1 MGRVLLKLEPD
12 GVARLERALGLEVDD
27 GNDQDKLA
35 VGSSHVDM
43 LGRAHELGH
52 LDGALERTLLALVG
66 KQNLLG
72 THAGRNLLHVA
83 AVPVEGKL
91 SAGLGGERHVH
102 ILGLDGKA
110 VARAHQLGIE
120 EVHLRHADEAG
131 DEDVRG
137 MVEDLLRGGDLL
149 DDAVPHDH
157 DAVAEGHSLGL
168 VVSNINER
176 ALDLVAQTVNIGK
189 LFLPS
194 YYWGCYF
201 KMLKIRSVES
211 EGYDSQS
218 DLLPMIDRL
227 QGNAVLISDPSNP
240 LGDKHDDEEQLNII
254 RALNDAGVVIF
265 YDCPYRRLFMDASDD
280 YYTRLMNL
288 DNVIITESFSKSV
301 GLSGQRLGFIHTCNK
316 ELHDELEVRVMYNTN
331 GINGFA
337 QELVLRLLTTPEGK
351 KAVTAF
357 KERTTR
363 DIALNIEYLRAR
375 GLLAEEFYHGTTP
388 QGIFVI
394 VNRSEE
400 ELLEHYIGAVS
411 LSFFTKTRQEYAK
424 NYSRICVSVP
434 HDKLVKYFETI

>member
-1 MGRVLLKLEPD
+1 
-12 GVARLERALGLEVDD
+12 
-27 GNDQDKLA
+27 
-35 VGSSHVDM
+35 
-43 LGRAHELGH
+43 
-52 LDGALERTLLALVG
+52 
-66 KQNLLG
+66 
-72 THAGRNLLHVA
+72 
-83 AVPVEGKL
+83 
-91 SAGLGGERHVH
+91 
-102 ILGLDGKA
+102 
-110 VARAHQLGIE
+110 
-120 EVHLRHADEAG
+120 
-131 DEDVRG
+131 
-137 MVEDLLRGGDLL
+137 
-149 DDAVPHDH
+149 
-157 DAVAEGHSLGL
+157 
-168 VVSNINER
+168 
-176 ALDLVAQTVNIGK
+176 
-189 LFLPS
+189 
-194 YYWGCYF
+194 
-201 KMLKIRSVES
+201 MLKIRSVES
-211 EGYDSQS
+211 EGYDSQA

-227 QGNAVLISDPSNP
+227 RGNAVLISDPSNP

-388 QGIFVI
+388 RGIFVI
-394 VNRSEE
+394 VNRGEE

>member
-1 MGRVLLKLEPD
+1 MKINKSGAALSRIVQIGETLKELSQKSGKEYLPLNR
-12 GVARLERALGLEVDD
+12 GVNQVVNIDLTEVVKSINFNSPEIQVYPH
-27 GNDQDKLA
+27 G
-35 VGSSHVDM
+35 
-43 LGRAHELGH
+43 
-52 LDGALERTLLALVG
+52 
-66 KQNLLG
+66 
-72 THAGRNLLHVA
+72 AGRPDLRA
-83 AVPVEGKL
+83 A
-91 SAGLGGERHVH
+91 
-102 ILGLDGKA
+102 
-110 VARAHQLGIE
+110 
-120 EVHLRHADEAG
+120 
-131 DEDVRG
+131 
-137 MVEDLLRGGDLL
+137 
-149 DDAVPHDH
+149 
-157 DAVAEGHSLGL
+157 
-168 VVSNINER
+168 INEEFFAGKSSPDNILITAGGMH

-211 EGYDSQS
+211 EGYDSQA

-227 QGNAVLISDPSNP
+227 RGNAVLISDPSNP

-265 YDCPYRRLFMDASDD
+265 YDCPYRRVTWPTRTDVLRWSGVVVVALLFFGIFVA
-280 YYTRLMNL
+280 LL

-388 QGIFVI
+388 RGIFVI
-394 VNRSEE
+394 VNRGEE

>member
-1 MGRVLLKLEPD
+1 MKINKSGAALSRIVQIGETLKELSQKSGKEYLPLNR
-12 GVARLERALGLEVDD
+12 GVNQVVNIDLTEVVKSINFNSPEIQVYPH
-27 GNDQDKLA
+27 G
-35 VGSSHVDM
+35 
-43 LGRAHELGH
+43 
-52 LDGALERTLLALVG
+52 
-66 KQNLLG
+66 
-72 THAGRNLLHVA
+72 AGRPDFRA
-83 AVPVEGKL
+83 A
-91 SAGLGGERHVH
+91 
-102 ILGLDGKA
+102 
-110 VARAHQLGIE
+110 
-120 EVHLRHADEAG
+120 
-131 DEDVRG
+131 
-137 MVEDLLRGGDLL
+137 
-149 DDAVPHDH
+149 
-157 DAVAEGHSLGL
+157 
-168 VVSNINER
+168 INEEFFAGKSSPDNILITAGGMH

-388 QGIFVI
+388 RGIFVI

-411 LSFFTKTRQEYAK
+411 LSFFTKTRQGYAK
-424 NYSRICVSVP
+424 NYSRSCVSVP

>member
-1 MGRVLLKLEPD
+1 MKINKSGAALSRIVQIGETLKELSQKSGKEYLPLNR
-12 GVARLERALGLEVDD
+12 GVNQVVNIDLTEVVKSINFNSPEIQVYPH
-27 GNDQDKLA
+27 G
-35 VGSSHVDM
+35 
-43 LGRAHELGH
+43 
-52 LDGALERTLLALVG
+52 
-66 KQNLLG
+66 
-72 THAGRNLLHVA
+72 AGRPDLRA
-83 AVPVEGKL
+83 A
-91 SAGLGGERHVH
+91 
-102 ILGLDGKA
+102 
-110 VARAHQLGIE
+110 
-120 EVHLRHADEAG
+120 
-131 DEDVRG
+131 
-137 MVEDLLRGGDLL
+137 
-149 DDAVPHDH
+149 
-157 DAVAEGHSLGL
+157 
-168 VVSNINER
+168 INEEFFAGKSSPDNILITAGGMH

-254 RALNDAGVVIF
+254 RALNDAGVVI
-265 YDCPYRRLFMDASDD
+265 
-280 YYTRLMNL
+280 
-288 DNVIITESFSKSV
+288 SKSV

>member
-1 MGRVLLKLEPD
+1 MKINKSGAALSRIVQIGETLKELSQKSGKEYLPLNR
-12 GVARLERALGLEVDD
+12 GVNQVVNIDLTEVVKSINFNSPEIQVYPH
-27 GNDQDKLA
+27 G
-35 VGSSHVDM
+35 
-43 LGRAHELGH
+43 
-52 LDGALERTLLALVG
+52 
-66 KQNLLG
+66 
-72 THAGRNLLHVA
+72 AGRPDLRA
-83 AVPVEGKL
+83 A
-91 SAGLGGERHVH
+91 
-102 ILGLDGKA
+102 
-110 VARAHQLGIE
+110 
-120 EVHLRHADEAG
+120 
-131 DEDVRG
+131 
-137 MVEDLLRGGDLL
+137 
-149 DDAVPHDH
+149 
-157 DAVAEGHSLGL
+157 
-168 VVSNINER
+168 INEEFFAGKSSPDNILITAGGMH

-227 QGNAVLISDPSNP
+227 RGNAVLISDPSNP

-388 QGIFVI
+388 RGIFVI
-394 VNRSEE
+394 VNRGEE

-411 LSFFTKTRQEYAK
+411 LSFFTKTRQEYA
-424 NYSRICVSVP
+424 YLCFRAS
-434 HDKLVKYFETI
+434 